1 MSRRLFVAS
10 GIFYPEPG
18 GPATYLRAVLPR
30 LQARGWQIQALTFSD
45 AASGPPEPY
54 PVTRIVRRAYPLRMA
69 AYARAAR
76 PLLAWADLVFIHQPG
91 LPLIGSCRAPRVLK
105 IVGDA
110 AWERAIR
117 KGWIPPDEDVDI
129 FQTRRYGLPVALD
142 KRRLARE
149 AQAMD
154 AVIVPSDYLR
164 RMVIGWGADAARV
177 HLIYNAPPP
186 DEATAAAAAMSQ
198 AEARARLGLP
208 EAPLLLIVGRLLPWK
223 GVNLLIAAMAAV
235 PAVHLLVAG
244 DGPALAGA
252 RAQAAQLAVANRV
265 TFLSRLPRERIPLY
279 MRAADYVA
287 LYSGYEGL
295 SHTLLESLRVGT
307 PVIASE
313 KGGNPEIVQHGVN
326 GLLVPYNDLEALRR
340 ALDEAFR
347 PGRRAALAAEAGAG
361 LDRFDFD
368 RMVEATEA
376 LLRAIAG

>member
-10 GIFYPEPG
+10 GIFHPEPG

-30 LQARGWQIQALTFSD
+30 LQARGWQIHALTFSD
-45 AASGPPEPY
+45 APSGPPEPY

-76 PLLAWADLVFIHQPG
+76 PLLGWADLVFIHQPG
-91 LPLIGSCRAPRVLK
+91 LPLIGSRRAPRILK
-105 IVGDA
+105 VVGDV

-117 KGWIPPDEDVDI
+117 KGWIPFNEDIDV
-129 FQTRRYGLPVALD
+129 FQTRCYGLPVSLD
-142 KRRLARE
+142 KARLARE
-149 AQAMD
+149 VQAMD
-154 AVIVPSDYLR
+154 AIIVPSAYLK
-164 RMVIGWGADAARV
+164 RMVVGWGANAAQV

-186 DEATAAAAAMSQ
+186 DEALAAAGALPQ
-198 AEARARLGLP
+198 AEARARLGLLD
-208 EAPLLLIVGRLLPWK
+208 APLVLVVGRLLPWK
-223 GVNLLIAAMAAV
+223 GVDHLIAALAAV
-235 PAVHLLVAG
+235 PAIHLLVAG
-244 DGPALAGA
+244 DGPALAQA
-252 RAQAAQLAVANRV
+252 RALAARVNVADRV
-265 TFLSRLPRERIPLY
+265 TFLGRLPREQIPLY

-307 PVIASE
+307 PVIASD

-326 GLLVPYNDLEALRR
+326 GLLVPYIDLEALQS
-340 ALDEAFR
+340 ALDEAFW
-347 PGRRAALAAEAGAG
+347 PGRRAALAAETGVG

-368 RMVEATEA
+368 HMVDATEA

>member
-10 GIFYPEPG
+10 GIFHPEPG
-18 GPATYLRAVLPR
+18 GPATYLRAVLPH
-30 LQARGWQIQALTFSD
+30 LQARGWHIHALTFSD

-76 PLLAWADLVFIHQPG
+76 PLLGWADLVFIHQPG
-91 LPLIGSCRAPRVLK
+91 LPLIGSRRAPRVLK
-105 IVGDA
+105 VVGDA

-117 KGWIPPDEDVDI
+117 KGWIPPDEDIDV
-129 FQTRRYGLPVALD
+129 FQTRRYGLPVTLD
-142 KRRLARE
+142 KQRLVRE
-149 AQAMD
+149 VRAMD
-154 AVIVPSDYLR
+154 AVIVPSAYLK
-164 RMVIGWGADAARV
+164 RMVMAWGADAARV

-186 DEATAAAAAMSQ
+186 DAAVAAAAALPQ
-198 AEARARLGLP
+198 AEARARLALP
-208 EAPLLLIVGRLLPWK
+208 DAPLVLTVGRLLPWK
-223 GVNLLIAAMAAV
+223 GIDHLIAALTAV

-244 DGPALAGA
+244 DGPALAEA
-252 RAQAAQLAVANRV
+252 RAQAARMAVAERV
-265 TFLSRLPRERIPLY
+265 TFLGRLPHERIPLY

-326 GLLVPYNDLEALRR
+326 GLLVPYINLEALRS

-368 RMVEATEA
+368 RMVEATAA
-376 LLRAIAG
+376 LLHAIAG